1 MKSKV
6 ITSIIT
12 SRGVQIVSSIERDSL
27 NTPIGII

>member
-6 ITSIIT
+6 ITLII
-12 SRGVQIVSSIERDSL
+12 GVQIVSSIERDNL